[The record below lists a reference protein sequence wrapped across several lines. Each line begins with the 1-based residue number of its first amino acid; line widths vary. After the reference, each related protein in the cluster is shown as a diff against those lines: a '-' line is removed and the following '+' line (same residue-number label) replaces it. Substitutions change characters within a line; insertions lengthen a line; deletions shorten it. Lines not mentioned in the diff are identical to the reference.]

1 MDFIFEKCPGA
12 VGIADY
18 IAVHGP
24 TEKEHDAN
32 LHNLIL
38 VARQHGLVFNL
49 DKCYIKETKIT
60 FFHMLFDTEGVHP
73 DPEKVEAIIAIQ
85 EPQDTQELQTFLGL
99 ATYMAPFI
107 SNLSAMSEPLRNLL
121 KNDTDFRWSPSHQTA
136 FENIKQSFYREVSLT
151 YFDPDKG
158 TVIQVDASL
167 FGLGSALVQAD
178 KVIAFSSRALT
189 DTEKRYANIQREIIA
204 VLLLARNF
212 TPTNLARNSQWSQ
225 ITSPS
230 N

>member
-1 MDFIFEKCPGA
+1 M
-12 VGIADY
+12 
-18 IAVHGP
+18 
-24 TEKEHDAN
+24 
-32 LHNLIL
+32 
-38 VARQHGLVFNL
+38 
-49 DKCYIKETKIT
+49 
-60 FFHMLFDTEGVHP
+60 FDTEGVHL
-73 DPEKVEAIIAIQ
+73 DPEKVEAIRAIQ
-85 EPQDTQELQTFLGL
+85 EPQDTQEPQTFLGL